1 MQEEGLSYSSLRSPN
16 LSASIGGLALP
27 GLLEADISSNAHF
40 GAARFRLRL
49 AIDAA
54 TASDLLQP
62 GTIVDVQVGVDGP
75 PTSLVQGEIDSFTI
89 DVLNGSVNL
98 EGRDLTSR
106 LLEARTQE
114 TFSNQTASEIAE
126 TLAGRHGLSPNV
138 TATTTLAGRYYGN
151 QHDRLTLGQF
161 SRSTTEWDLLTFL
174 AAREGYEAFVS
185 GQTLNFVPLSAASN
199 TYNLTPQDCISLTLE
214 HVVGL
219 ASGVDVTVKSWNT
232 RQQSAV
238 TQRVSSASATQANGQ
253 PRQIVVV
260 RPNLS
265 AVDAQRLA
273 QRIVADLSGHERLVA
288 AELPGE
294 CEFSPR
300 SIVLLSGTGTDFDGS
315 YYIAELDRHFTAE
328 QGFTETIRLKVLPT
342 LTEASTAPN
351 NINGT

>member
-1 MQEEGLSYSSLRSPN
+1 MSYSRLRNPA

-27 GLLEADISSNAHF
+27 GLLEVDISSNAHF

-49 AIDAA
+49 AMDAA
-54 TASDLLQP
+54 KASDLLQP
-62 GTIVDVQVGVDGP
+62 GAIVDVQVGVSGP
-75 PTSLVQGEIDSFTI
+75 PTSLVQGEIDSFAI

-151 QHDRLTLGQF
+151 EHDRLTLGQF

-174 AAREGYEAFVS
+174 AAREGFEAFVS
-185 GQTLNFVPLSAASN
+185 GQTLNFMPMN
-199 TYNLTPQDCISLTLE
+199 TNGKTYSLTPQDCVSITLE
-214 HVVGL
+214 HVLSL
-219 ASGVDVTVKSWNT
+219 ASGIDVTVKSWNT
-232 RQQSAV
+232 RQQSAFMK
-238 TQRVSSASATQANGQ
+238 TASSASATSATGD

-265 AVDAQRLA
+265 PDEAQQLA

-288 AELPGE
+288 AEIPGE
-294 CEFSPR
+294 CDLSPR
-300 SIVLLSGTGTDFDGS
+300 SNVLLSGTGTDFDGR
-315 YYIAELDRHFTAE
+315 YYVAEIDRHFTAE
-328 QGFTETIRLKVLPT
+328 QGFTESVRLKPT
-342 LTEASTAPN
+342 PSSDQTSLVPN
-351 NINGT
+351 NISGA